1 MSRWLLSIA
10 LALLSTVVL
19 AATPRVERVEP
30 ASWWVG
36 MKNSR
41 LQLLVHGDGIA
52 ALEPVV
58 DDARVRIA
66 RVTRTENPNYLFIDL
81 LIAPDASPGSF
92 DLAFRRG
99 EKTVLRHP
107 YELSAREAG
116 SAERK
121 GFGPADAIYLVTPDR
136 FANGIPGNDTVAGY
150 REGSD
155 RGDPNGRHGGDL
167 EGLRSRLDYIASMGF
182 TQLWLN
188 PVQQNDQPRASYH
201 GYAITDFY
209 RIDDRL
215 GDNALYRT
223 LAMEAR
229 GKGVGMI
236 MDMILNHCGS
246 EHWWMQDLPDP
257 DWINHGGT
265 FIGTTH
271 RRETLQDPH
280 FAAADRDAFTD
291 GWFVPTM
298 PDLNQR
304 HPLLATYLIQ
314 NAIWWIE
321 YAGLSGLRVDTLPY
335 SDREF
340 LGRWYARVLEEYP
353 ALTIVGEEWSLDPAI
368 VSRWQAGPPP
378 GADGARLPAA
388 SLMDFPL
395 QNAVVRGLLEPEGG
409 EAGMLRIYQSL
420 ASDFLY
426 SDPMRLVVFPDNH
439 DMSRIH
445 TQLGE
450 RLDLYRM
457 AMILFATT
465 RGMPQFFYGSEILMT
480 NPLPKADGVLRRD
493 FPGGWSGDTTSAFE
507 GEGLTPDQ
515 KAAQD
520 FTRRLL
526 NWRKGA
532 PAIHGGAL
540 TQYVPQDGVYVYFR
554 QDNRQTILV
563 ALNKSEEERHLDVAR
578 FAESIRGNRS
588 ARDVLSGHE
597 HDLAAGLTLPSRSA
611 IIFELSGAP
620 PVPPGVTGTLR
631 THESVSSKFVD
642 ARRVDIWL
650 PPGYERN
657 PSRRFPVLY
666 MHDGQNLF
674 DPALSYIGV
683 DWGMDEAMTR
693 LAAEGSVR
701 EAIVVGVWNT
711 PERFEEYMPAKA
723 VSESGLPDE
732 WPDMAWMR
740 KSNIAS
746 DRYLRFLV
754 EELKPFIDSSY
765 RTLPGRDD
773 TVVMG
778 SSMGAFI
785 SLYALTEYPDV
796 FGGAG
801 CVSIHWP
808 LGDGLV
814 IDYLV
819 RHLPEHGAHRIYF
832 DYGTATLDA
841 SYEPYQR
848 RADALLT
855 AEGWREDVD
864 FMTRKYPGAEHS
876 ERAWRARVGVPLQF
890 LLGPPRD
897 QKR

>member
-1 MSRWLLSIA
+1 MSRWFLSILLGIFSSVA
-10 LALLSTVVL
+10 LA
-19 AATPRVERVEP
+19 APPRIERVEP

-41 LQLLVHGDGIA
+41 LQLLVHGEDIA

-58 DDARVRIA
+58 QDSRARIV
-66 RVTRTENPNYLFIDL
+66 RVTRTSNANYLFIDL
-81 LIAPDASPGSF
+81 AIADGAGPGNL
-92 DLAFRRG
+92 DIAFKRG
-99 EKTVLRHP
+99 AKTVLHHA
-107 YELSAREAG
+107 YELNAREAG

-136 FANGIPGNDTVAGY
+136 FANGNPANDTVEGY
-150 REGSD
+150 RQRSD
-155 RGDPNGRHGGDL
+155 RSDPDGRHGGDL

-188 PVQQNDQPRASYH
+188 PVQQNDQPHASYH

-215 GDNALYRT
+215 GSNALYRT
-223 LAMEAR
+223 LVSEAR
-229 GKGVGMI
+229 SKGVGVI
-236 MDMILNHCGS
+236 MDVILNHCGS
-246 EHWWMQDLPDP
+246 EHWWMKDLPDP
-257 DWINHGGT
+257 DWINHDGT
-265 FIGTTH
+265 FVATTH

-280 FAAADRDAFTD
+280 FSRADRDAFTD

-304 HPLLATYLIQ
+304 HPLLVTYLTQ
-314 NAIWWIE
+314 NTIWWIE

-335 SDREF
+335 ADREF
-340 LGRWYARVLEEYP
+340 LGHWYARVLEEYP
-353 ALTIVGEEWSLDPAI
+353 ELTVVGEEWSLDPAI
-368 VSRWQAGPPP
+368 VSRWQVVPP
-378 GADGARLPAA
+378 ANSDDVKLHPAT
-388 SLMDFPL
+388 LMDFPL
-395 QNAVVRGLLEPEGG
+395 QNAVIRGLLEPEERETGL
-409 EAGMLRIYQSL
+409 LRIYESL
-420 ASDFLY
+420 ARDFLY
-426 SDPMRLVVFPDNH
+426 ADPMRLVVFPDNH
-439 DMSRIH
+439 DMSRIF

-457 AMILFATT
+457 AMVLFATT
-465 RGMPQFFYGSEILMT
+465 RGTPQFFYGSEILMT

-493 FPGGWSGDTTSAFE
+493 FPGGWAGDATNAFK

-532 PAIHGGAL
+532 SAIHGDAL

-554 QDNRQTILV
+554 QDNQQTLMV
-563 ALNKSEEERHLDVAR
+563 VLNKAEEERRIDLAR

-588 ARDVLSGHE
+588 AHDVLGGKE
-597 HDLAAGLTLPSRSA
+597 FDLSTGLTLPSRSA
-611 IIFELSGAP
+611 TVLELSGAP

-631 THESVSSKFVD
+631 THKTVSSKFVD
-642 ARRVDIWL
+642 ERRVDVWL
-650 PPGYERN
+650 PPGYEKD

-693 LAAEGSVR
+693 LAAEGTVR
-701 EAIVVGVWNT
+701 EAIIVGVWNT
-711 PERFEEYMPAKA
+711 PKRFEEYMPAKA
-723 VSESGLPDE
+723 VSESQLPDD
-732 WPDMAWMR
+732 WPGLTWMR
-740 KSNIAS
+740 KSSIAS
-746 DRYLRFLV
+746 DAYLRFLV
-754 EELKPFIDSSY
+754 EELKPFIDTSY
-765 RTLPGRDD
+765 RTRAGRDD
-773 TVVMG
+773 TFIMG

-796 FGGAG
+796 FGGAS

-808 LGDGLV
+808 LGDGIV
-814 IDYLV
+814 IDYLA
-819 RHLPEHGAHRIYF
+819 RHLPERGRNRIYF
-832 DYGTATLDA
+832 DFGTATLDA
-841 SYEPYQR
+841 SYESYQR
-848 RADALLT
+848 RADALLR
-855 AEGWREDVD
+855 AAGWREGVD
-864 FMTRKYPGAEHS
+864 FLTRKYAGAEHS
-876 ERAWRARVGVPLQF
+876 ERAWRARVEVPLEF
-890 LLGPPRD
+890 LLRPPGD
-897 QKR
+897 QNR